1 MPSSLQPLLT
11 PVPAR
16 TIERR
21 TLLRAGLAS
30 SLAASGLG
38 ALTAC
43 GGGAG
48 HSLVLPGDPLVAATD
63 KQRNTTGQTRRFTLD
78 ATVGEIDLGGPVVTT
93 WTYGGAVPGSPLR
106 VRKGDT
112 VEAVFTNGLPAAST
126 VHWHGVALRNDMDGS
141 PVTQAPIGPGKQF
154 TYRFIA
160 ENPGTYWFH
169 PHIGV
174 QQDRGLYAPLIVED
188 PAEAA
193 AYDAEWTVVLD
204 DWIDGTGHTPDQ
216 VLATLRN
223 GTGMSGMSTSST
235 GMSGMGGMATAP
247 AAGASATAGTGG
259 SVMMSGT
266 SPLLGGDAGDVR
278 YPYYLIN
285 GRVPASPA
293 VFAAKPGQRVRIRI
307 INAGGDTAF
316 RVALGGHTM
325 TVTHT
330 DGYPVAPVE
339 TSTLLIGMGERY
351 DILVTVGDGVFPL
364 VALAEGKN
372 ATALALVRT
381 GAGSPPPPTVR
392 PAELDRTPVSYTQ
405 LRPAAAVTLADRAP
419 DITGRLQLTGG
430 MARYTWGFN
439 GSTAYDPKHPLVE
452 VRQGQRVRVT
462 WVNTTSMWHPMH
474 IHGHTFQINGTGPRK
489 DTVIVKPRQTVT
501 CDFDADNP
509 GQWMTHCHNVYH
521 AEAGMMGV
529 IGYRT

>member
-1 MPSSLQPLLT
+1 MHSPLQPH
-11 PVPAR
+11 VPFPAGPMHSF
-16 TIERR
+16 ERR

-48 HSLVLPGDPLVAATD
+48 HPLVLPGNPLVAATEKLRD
-63 KQRNTTGQTRRFTLD
+63 TTGQTHRFTLD
-78 ATVGEIDLGGPVVTT
+78 ATVGDVDLGGPVVTT
-93 WTYGGAVPGSPLR
+93 WTYGGAVPGRPLR

-112 VEAVFTNGLPAAST
+112 IEAAFTNGLPAATS

-141 PVTQAPIGPGKQF
+141 PVTQTPIAPGKRF

-169 PHIGV
+169 PHVGV

-204 DWIDGTGHTPDQ
+204 DWIDGTGQTPDQ
-216 VLATLRN
+216 VLATLRR
-223 GTGMSGMSTSST
+223 GMT
-235 GMSGMGGMATAP
+235 GMGGMM
-247 AAGASATAGTGG
+247 TAGT
-259 SVMMSGT
+259 SA
-266 SPLLGGDAGDVR
+266 LLGGDAGDVR
-278 YPYYLIN
+278 YPYYLVN
-285 GRVPASPA
+285 GRVPGSPT

-330 DGYPVAPVE
+330 DGYPVTPVD

-351 DILVTVGDGVFPL
+351 DVLVTVGDGVFPL

-381 GAGSPPPPTVR
+381 GAGGTPPATVR
-392 PAELDRTPVSYTQ
+392 PTELNRTPVGYTR

-419 DITGRLQLTGG
+419 DVTARLRLTGG
-430 MARYTWGFN
+430 MTRYDWGFN
-439 GSTAYDPKHPLVE
+439 GSTMYQPDHPLVD

-529 IGYRT
+529 IGYRA